1 MSGQHR
7 LVRLQLVNWGTFQ
20 GYVDIPVPRAGLLL
34 TGPSGSGKSSVIDA
48 LGAVLVQPRWLAFN
62 AAAQEGGKG
71 DQERTLATY
80 VRGAYKKA
88 ADEVSGEV
96 GTAFLRTGATWSGIG
111 LTYDDGEGDV
121 TTLIRLM
128 HLAKGTN
135 AVSDVRSLFLLA
147 AEDVGLM
154 GLTAYVENGLDKRA
168 IKRDHPGW
176 QADDVYQSFA
186 HVMRK
191 RLGLASEQAQHLLH
205 KTQSAKSLSSLDAL
219 FRDFMLDEPPTF
231 ETARAAVEQ
240 FRELKAAHDS
250 VIDARRQVEV
260 LSPLRQADANRR
272 RLIGERDG
280 VEAQSVHL
288 ATMLLRRKAE
298 LARRQLADLDVQI
311 AGLQRQLALA
321 GVEVA
326 ARQSDRDDARDH
338 MLGLGGQDLETLE
351 REAVQLQQAVG
362 RAEAERDR
370 RAQQAVACGLELPT
384 DEAGMDEFGARV
396 QAGLSEVAETPASQE
411 QLRLAV
417 IAAAE
422 ARKQME
428 GIRHELDVL
437 VRQRSNIEPGLLEVR
452 AQLVELG
459 VPAGQLPFAGELVDV
474 RPDQVQ
480 WTGAIERVL
489 RSFARTLLVPDK
501 WYPLVSDYVN
511 SNVLGGGGGRGVRLA
526 YDRVM
531 TDDEAAT
538 DDGDARLLWRKVL
551 VAEGEFE
558 QHVRRSL
565 RRFDYLCVESAADL
579 RAVSR
584 GVTRAGQVKHSR
596 VRHEKDDRFAV
607 DDRRQWVLGSSTAV
621 KQQALQDE
629 LDAAQTRYDA
639 CEAAYGQAE
648 AERGRRQHT
657 AALLA
662 SLSEVQ
668 WVLIDVD
675 GASRHHRDVLASIE
689 RLRSTIDGLE
699 DARQQVDQAEQ
710 RLRAANAEH
719 QSLFSQCDARKTRR
733 GEVAEALT
741 RHNAGIRQAPAV
753 PDDVAR
759 ALHEWFQRE
768 GDDPDEAQRR
778 ISAKLAADIK
788 RLSDGISRSEQTAVK
803 AMTEYRQGWPAES
816 SDLTIEIDDM
826 PGYLG
831 ILGKLQ
837 DDRLPEFEDRFFELL
852 QTQARNNVGEIAQQ
866 LRRARKEIRDRVSP
880 INESLRRTEY
890 QPGGYLYIRDED
902 RRLPEVTQFLGEL
915 NEVTAGSLEDSFGP
929 HVTPQARNDAERRFG
944 KLETI
949 MERFRGATS
958 ADARWMRTVLDSRQ
972 QVQFTAEVQ
981 DGDGNATNYFKG
993 AGGLSGGERQKLV
1006 AFCLAAALRYQ
1017 LVRGASTTPGYG
1029 LVVLD
1034 EAFDKTDPEFTRMS
1048 LDVFKAFGFQL
1059 LLVTPEKMLQVMEDY
1074 VGGVAV
1080 VHMSEEA
1087 AAGSIVEVLP
1097 WDDEPDGPDEP
1108 NDQAEDG
1115 PHQEALL

>member
-48 LGAVLVQPRWLAFN
+48 IGAVLVQPRWLAFN

-96 GTAFLRTGATWSGIG
+96 GTAFLRAGATWSGIG
-111 LTYDDGEGDV
+111 LTYDDGDGAV

-154 GLTAYVENGLDKRA
+154 GLTSYVENGLDKRA
-168 IKRDHPGW
+168 IKRDHSSW

-186 HVMRK
+186 HVLRK

-205 KTQSAKSLSSLDAL
+205 KTQSAKSLNSLDAL

-231 ETARAAVEQ
+231 ETAKAAVEQ
-240 FRELKAAHDS
+240 FHELKAAHDS
-250 VIDARRQVEV
+250 VIDARKQVDV
-260 LSPLRQADANRR
+260 LSPMRQADATRR
-272 RLIGERDG
+272 RLMGECDG
-280 VEAQSVHL
+280 VEVQLTHL
-288 ATMLLRRKAE
+288 PTMLLRRKVE
-298 LARRQLADLDVQI
+298 LARQKLTDLGVRV

-321 GVEVA
+321 SDDVA
-326 ARQSDRDDARDH
+326 ARQADRDAARDH
-338 MLGLGGQDLETLE
+338 MLGLGGQDLQTLQ
-351 REAVQLQQAVG
+351 RDAAQVGQAVG
-362 RAEAERDR
+362 KAQAERDR
-370 RAQQAVACGLELPT
+370 RGQQAVACGLKLPG
-384 DEAGMDEFGARV
+384 DESEMDGFLARV
-396 QAGLSEVAETPASQE
+396 EAARDQVAETAESQE
-411 QLRLAV
+411 QLRQAV
-417 IAAAE
+417 IASAE

-428 GIRHELDVL
+428 GLSHELDVL
-437 VRQRSNIEPGLLEVR
+437 VRQRSNIEPGLLDVR
-452 AQLVELG
+452 AQLVGLG

-474 RPDQVQ
+474 RPDQAQ

-489 RSFARTLLVPDK
+489 RSFARTLLVPNK
-501 WYPLVSDYVN
+501 WYPLVSEYVN
-511 SNVLGGGGGRGVRLA
+511 NNVLGGGGGRGVRLT

-531 TDDEAAT
+531 ADDHTPSE
-538 DDGDARLLWRKVL
+538 DGDARMLWRKVS
-551 VAEGEFE
+551 VAEGEFQ
-558 QHVRRSL
+558 QHVSQSL
-565 RRFDYLCVESAADL
+565 RRFDYLCVESAAEL
-579 RAVSR
+579 RGVGR
-584 GVTRAGQVKHSR
+584 GVTRAGQVKHSK

-621 KQQALQDE
+621 KQQALQAE
-629 LDAAQTRYDA
+629 LDAARARYDA
-639 CEAAYGQAE
+639 SEAAYQSAE
-648 AERGRRQHT
+648 ANRGQRQRT

-662 SLSEVQ
+662 SLSELQ
-668 WVLIDVD
+668 WAAIDVD
-675 GASRHHRDVLASIE
+675 GLARRHHDLTISID
-689 RLRSTIDGLE
+689 RLRSSITGLD
-699 DARQQVDQAEQ
+699 DARQQLDQAEE
-710 RLRAANAEH
+710 RLRAANLEY
-719 QSLFSQCDARKTRR
+719 QGRFSDCDASKKDREKVA
-733 GEVAEALT
+733 GELANHEADLK
-741 RHNAGIRQAPAV
+741 RASAV
-753 PDDVAR
+753 PDDVAQVLR
-759 ALHEWFQRE
+759 EWFQRE

-778 ISAKLAADIK
+778 ISVKLAADVK
-788 RLSDGISRSEQTAVK
+788 RLTEGISRQRDTAIK
-803 AMTEYRQGWPAES
+803 AMTEYKQRWPAES
-816 SDLTIEIDDM
+816 SDLSIEIDDSA
-826 PGYLG
+826 GYLD
-831 ILGKLQ
+831 ILTRLQ

-944 KLETI
+944 KLEAI
-949 MERFRGATS
+949 MDRFRGATS

-981 DGDGNATNYFKG
+981 DEAGNATNYFKG

-1017 LVRGASTTPGYG
+1017 LVRGVSTMPAYG

-1048 LDVFKAFGFQL
+1048 LDVFMAFGFQL

-1080 VHMSEEA
+1080 VHMSEDA
-1087 AAGSIVEVLP
+1087 TAGSQVEVLP
-1097 WDDEPDGPDEP
+1097 FDEEP
-1108 NDQAEDG
+1108 NAAEA
-1115 PHQEALL
+1115 PPIEAPTHQETLL